1 VFSGIRRATKLVAFS
16 LCDTKE
22 RREMRTSHRTHDVL
36 ALRDALGARLPAL
49 PPGGPNRPDELEE
62 RCRLYLQH
70 LRWPAGVECPR
81 CDEHD
86 RLPWLDSRDKWHCY
100 SCRYQFSVTAGTLFH
115 SSHLPL
121 WKWFV
126 SVQLMTETPHGISAN
141 RLRQILGGSYKT
153 FWFTTHRIRVAIRG
167 RGQPLLRSVVGELAE
182 PGMRTLRDRR
192 FVAGPHHHLSEKY
205 LAAYVEER
213 RWLEANQDNPHVFRD
228 TILALVRGE
237 GLSYDQHVAA
247 R

>member
-1 VFSGIRRATKLVAFS
+1 
-16 LCDTKE
+16 
-22 RREMRTSHRTHDVL
+22 MRTIYRTHDVA
-36 ALRDALGARLPAL
+36 ALREALAARLPA
-49 PPGGPNRPDELEE
+49 RPTAAPQKHEELEE
-62 RCRLYLQH
+62 RCRMYLQH
-70 LRWPAGVECPR
+70 LRWPVGVECPR

-86 RLPWLDSRDKWHCY
+86 RLLWLDSRDKWHCY

-153 FWFTTHRIRVAIRG
+153 LWFTTHRIRVAMRG
-167 RGQPLLRSVVGELAE
+167 RGQPLLRDVVGDLAS
-182 PGMRTLRDRR
+182 RR
-192 FVAGPHHHLSEKY
+192 RVAGPHHHLSEKY

-237 GLSYDQHVAA
+237 GLSYDQLVAA